1 MTHQGFLVFSGGAG
15 GLSRAQRAKLRL
27 VYFSY
32 GDKEKQDELAGGAGE
47 DPSFATGRTQVQ
59 TLTYHFKC

>member
-15 GLSRAQRAKLRL
+15 GLSKAQRAKLRL

-32 GDKEKQDELAGGAGE
+32 RDKEKQEELAGGAGE
-47 DPSFATGRTQVQ
+47 DPSFAPSQTQVQ
-59 TLTYHFKC
+59 ILTYLF

>member
-1 MTHQGFLVFSGGAG
+1 MTYQGFLVFSGGAG

-59 TLTYHFKC
+59 ILTYHFKC

>member
-15 GLSRAQRAKLRL
+15 GLSKAQRAKLRL

-32 GDKEKQDELAGGAGE
+32 RDKEKQEELAGGTGE
-47 DPSFATGRTQVQ
+47 DPSFAPSQTQVQ
-59 TLTYHFKC
+59 ILTYLF